1 MSATLF
7 HGGRVH
13 VGDGRSAEA
22 LLARD
27 GRVVAIGDPRDLA
40 REAPQAE
47 RIDLGGGLMV
57 PGWTDAHVHFVWWAL
72 QMSQLDLRDTRSVDE
87 ALARTEAYARTLPQG
102 AWVLGGRFDKN
113 VWGRWPTAAEL
124 DRVTAGHPAAL
135 RSRDGHSRWLNSEAL
150 RRARIDGG
158 TPSPEGGA
166 ILRDDRGEA
175 TGILQEN
182 ANMLVDA
189 AVPLPSDDDMVDAIR
204 IGQREAWKRGIT
216 GIETLDAF
224 RDRFPLAA
232 FERVRDAGELGIRA
246 HIGIPRLDL
255 DAAIARG
262 LRTNAGDE
270 WLRVGH
276 VKIFADGALGSQTAA
291 LDEPYEGSDDRGILT
306 IEPGVLARE
315 VARAAEHG
323 IAAAIH
329 AIGDRA
335 VHTALEA
342 IAPTRRSA
350 PQLRQKI
357 EHVQLVRE
365 SDLAR
370 FASLGIVASMQPIHA
385 TSDRD
390 LADRYWGPA
399 RVKRAYPWRTLLASG
414 AVLAFGSDSPVEPI
428 DPLLGI
434 HAAVARRRPGD
445 ADAWTPEQ
453 RLTLDEALAAYAS
466 GAAHALARERVS
478 GTLAPGMWCDATV
491 LDRDLARIGE
501 AEILEARVLATITAG
516 VVRHEDGLG

>member
-1 MSATLF
+1 MTARLF
-7 HGGRVH
+7 HGGRIH
-13 VGDGRSAEA
+13 VSAGRSADA

-27 GRVVAIGDPRDLA
+27 GRVVAVGDA
-40 REAPQAE
+40 RELGREAKDAE
-47 RIDLGGGLMV
+47 RIDLRGGLMV
-57 PGWTDAHVHFVWWAL
+57 PGWTDAHVHFVWWAM
-72 QMSQLDLRDTRSVDE
+72 QMGQLDLRDTKTVAE
-87 ALARTEAYARTLPQG
+87 ALARTEAYARGLPDG
-102 AWVLGGRFDKN
+102 AWILGGRFDKN

-124 DRVTAGHPAAL
+124 DGVTQGRPAAL

-150 RRARIDGG
+150 RRGRIGRD
-158 TPSPEGGA
+158 TAPPEGGA
-166 ILRDDRGEA
+166 IFRDARGEP

-182 ANMLVDA
+182 ANMLADA
-189 AVPLPSDDDMVDAIR
+189 AVPLPTDDDMVDAIR
-204 IGQREAWKRGIT
+204 LGQREAWKRGIT

-270 WLRVGH
+270 WLRIGH
-276 VKIFADGALGSQTAA
+276 VKIFTDGALGSQTAA
-291 LDEPYEGSDDRGILT
+291 LDEPYEESTDRGILT
-306 IEPGVLARE
+306 IEPDVLARE
-315 VARAAEHG
+315 VARAADHG

-342 IAPTRRSA
+342 IAPTRRTA
-350 PQLRQKI
+350 AHLRPKI

-365 SDLAR
+365 SDLGR

-390 LADRYWGPA
+390 LADRYWGPR

-434 HAAVARRRPGD
+434 YAAVARRRPGD

-453 RLTLDEALAAYAS
+453 RLTLDEALAGYSS
-466 GAAHALARERVS
+466 GAAYALGRERES

-491 LDRDLARIGE
+491 LDRDLARVGE
-501 AEILEARVLATITAG
+501 AGLPDARIRAAVTGG
-516 VVRHEDGLG
+516 VVRFEDGLG

>member
-1 MSATLF
+1 MTSQLF

-13 VGDGRSAEA
+13 VGDGRSVEA

-27 GRVVAIGDPRDLA
+27 GRVVALGDARELA
-40 REAPQAE
+40 READGAE
-47 RIDLGGGLMV
+47 RIDLRGGLMV
-57 PGWTDAHVHFVWWAL
+57 PGWTDAHVHFVWWAM
-72 QMSQLDLRDTRSVDE
+72 QMGQLDLRDTQTVDE
-87 ALARTEAYARTLPQG
+87 ALARTEAYARRLPED

-124 DRVTAGHPAAL
+124 DRVTHGRPAAL

-150 RRARIDGG
+150 RRAKIVPD
-158 TPSPEGGA
+158 TPAPAGGA
-166 ILRDDRGEA
+166 IFRDARGEA

-182 ANMLVDA
+182 ANMLADA
-189 AVPLPSDDDMVDAIR
+189 AVPLPTDDDMVAAIR
-204 IGQREAWKRGIT
+204 LGQREAWKRGIT

-255 DAAIARG
+255 DLAIARG
-262 LRTNAGDE
+262 LRTNEGDA

-276 VKIFADGALGSQTAA
+276 VKIFTDGALGSQTAA
-291 LDEPYEGSDDRGILT
+291 LDEPYEGTADRGILT
-306 IEPGVLARE
+306 IEPDVLARE
-315 VARAAEHG
+315 VAKAAEHG

-342 IAPTRRSA
+342 IAPTRRTA
-350 PQLRQKI
+350 PQLRPKI
-357 EHVQLVRE
+357 EHVQLVRV
-365 SDLAR
+365 SDLGR

-390 LADRYWGPA
+390 LADRYWGPR
-399 RVKRAYPWRTLLASG
+399 RVGRAYPWRTLLSSG

-434 HAAVARRRPGD
+434 YAAVARRRPGD

-453 RLTLDEALAAYAS
+453 RLTLDEALKAYSSGAAYAL
-466 GAAHALARERVS
+466 GRERES

-491 LDRDLARIGE
+491 LDRDLARVRE
-501 AEILEARVLATITAG
+501 SEILEARIRATVSGG
-516 VVRHEDGLG
+516 VVRFDDGLA